1 MQLSYRGIQYNQP
14 SIAVDVKA
22 GTTFAKYR
30 GQYYQIS
37 NFDNL
42 FAKKPHSRRI
52 YRGISYN

>member
-14 SIAVDVKA
+14 SATVEAKA
-22 GTTFAKYR
+22 GMTFGKYR
-30 GQYYQIS
+30 GKYYQIS

-42 FAKKPHSRRI
+42 SVKQSHSRRI